1 MYSKRYV
8 CRKAKVLGAKAIRY
22 AKTHKLELLQL
33 GVMAAIVLMPETS
46 FAQTDKTTV
55 LDEVSK
61 PMTEV
66 ENFATG
72 KFAKGAATLGLVA
85 GGGSFM
91 INSDNQIVKRSM
103 QGAGAAGFLCSVP
116 TIVDKVFGFIV
127 P

>member
-46 FAQTDKTTV
+46 FAQTDKQTV
-55 LDEVSK
+55 LDEVAK
-61 PMTEV
+61 PMSEV

-116 TIVDKVFGFIV
+116 TIVGKVFGFIV

>member
-1 MYSKRYV
+1 MYSTRYV
-8 CRKAKVLGAKAIRY
+8 CRKVKVLGVKAFRY

-33 GVMAAIVLMPETS
+33 GVMAAIVFMPETS
-46 FAQTDKTTV
+46 FAAEKSSV
-55 LDEVSK
+55 LDEVAK
-61 PMTEV
+61 PMGEV
-66 ENFATG
+66 EKFATG
-72 KFAKGAATLGLVA
+72 KFAKGAATLGLIA

-116 TIVDKVFGFIV
+116 TIVEKTFGFIV